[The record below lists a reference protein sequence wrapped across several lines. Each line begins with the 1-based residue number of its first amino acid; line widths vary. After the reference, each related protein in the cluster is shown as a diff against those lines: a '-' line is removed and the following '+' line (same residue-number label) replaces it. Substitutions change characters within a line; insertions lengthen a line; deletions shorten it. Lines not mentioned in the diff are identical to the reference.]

1 MKKGLILCLAAL
13 LALGVFAG
21 CEKDEGQNL
30 FEESNYDVVSAYVPT
45 ESQSDISTENS
56 TVSADETVEGEFTI
70 KVKKYDFQGISLAL
84 MSVKNGTNKNYTVTV
99 KGTFLDKDGKVL
111 QTETQS
117 LDQYYAG
124 YEGYFLFEPMIAF
137 DSFTYEIETEETDGP
152 FLARYVK
159 FKYDGLDMRYVTID
173 EFEQQGDF
181 SKYPAANG
189 VLRSE
194 YTGTTPITIYARWI
208 IMNKEGEIMA
218 ICSNVTRNE
227 GPWHFEDA
235 WRPFPMY
242 QTTDM
247 DWECPDEWNDF
258 TAIAVLRDCAPDA
271 DYMPYDPDPKIDIVF
286 KIEGSM

>member
-1 MKKGLILCLAAL
+1 MIFVLAI
-13 LALGVFAG
+13 GIFAG
-21 CEKDEGQNL
+21 CKKDGGQNL
-30 FEESNYDVVSAYVPT
+30 YEESNYDAVSAYVPT
-45 ESQSDISTENS
+45 ESQSDVSTENS
-56 TVSADETVEGEFTI
+56 IVSADETVEGEFTI

-111 QTETQS
+111 RTETQS

-159 FKYDGLDMRYVTID
+159 FKYNGLDLRYVTID

-181 SKYPAANG
+181 SKYPSVNAD
-189 VLRSE
+189 LRYE
-194 YTGTTPITIYARWI
+194 YTGNTPATFYVRWV
-208 IMNKEGEIMA
+208 IMSKEGEIMA
-218 ICSNVTRNE
+218 ICSHVTRDE
-227 GPWHFEDA
+227 KPWHFEDG

-242 QTTDM
+242 QTTDKN
-247 DWECPDEWNDF
+247 WEHPEEWNDF

-271 DYMPYDPDPKIDIVF
+271 NYMPSDHKMDIVF